1 MIDPRMAR
9 LFHDHGDGRL
19 EEMRQ
24 VHDAA
29 QTDPERGWTRG
40 HTIYRCD
47 CGDQVILG
55 EPDDDAARDEE
66 RARGH

>member
-1 MIDPRMAR
+1 MIDPTMAR
-9 LFHDHGDGRL
+9 LFHDHGGGRL
-19 EEMRQ
+19 EEMRR

-29 QTDPERGWTRG
+29 QTDPERAWARG
-40 HTIYRCD
+40 RTIYRCD

-55 EPDDDAARDEE
+55 EPEGAQTHEQE